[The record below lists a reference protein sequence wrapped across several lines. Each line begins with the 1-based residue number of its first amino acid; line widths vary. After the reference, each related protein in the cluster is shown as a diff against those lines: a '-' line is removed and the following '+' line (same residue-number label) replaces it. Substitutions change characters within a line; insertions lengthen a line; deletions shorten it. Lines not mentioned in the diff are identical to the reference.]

1 MLCFGARKFHCF
13 VSNLVFV
20 CLIDW
25 FSASVALEP
34 VLVLAP
40 QTHRDLPAS
49 ASQALGLKACATYTL
64 LPLDFFFVWFLFVCL
79 FVFWCSKTFELVI
92 FIELEM

>member
-1 MLCFGARKFHCF
+1 MLCFGALKFHCF

-20 CLIDW
+20 CLFGW
-25 FSASVALEP
+25 FLASVALEP

-49 ASQALGLKACATYTL
+49 ASQALGLKACATNTL
-64 LPLDFFFVWFLFVCL
+64 LPLCFFCLFVCL
-79 FVFWCSKTFELVI
+79 FVCFGAPRPLSW
-92 FIELEM
+92 